1 MSAIV
6 PPFKQLVPFKQLKA
20 ACISK
25 WLSGSFTTSY
35 INACFSYF
43 SDPSSI
49 VGKID
54 QASFTNGCKSIMPHT
69 FTDDVWIDIFNN
81 IDKNRSDDISYE
93 ELSIKFQPML
103 SSKRRV
109 FVSYV
114 FDSLDTSKPADR
126 SNPIIDVADI
136 SLPKYKSIDQS
147 VRDASNLG
155 KLKRHIMT
163 VLGNYNVN
171 TAVTCSDYTDGRIKD
186 HTYDEKKPKEHFEFT
201 NVDKITYPEFINYY
215 SDMSLRFI
223 NDKDFESFVYSQ
235 WDTRLIFSNSDWDVD
250 RIEIKDLIPRKSFF
264 L

>member
-1 MSAIV
+1 MSAIISSV
-6 PPFKQLVPFKQLKA
+6 DPFKQLKA

-25 WLSGSFTTSY
+25 WLSGSFATSY

-54 QASFTNGCKSIMPHT
+54 KASFTNGCKSIMPNT
-69 FTDDVWIDIFNN
+69 FTDDVWIAIFNN
-81 IDKNRSDDISYE
+81 IDKNRSGDISYE
-93 ELSIKFQPML
+93 EFSIKFQPML
-103 SSKRRV
+103 SSKRRGL
-109 FVSYV
+109 VSYA
-114 FDSLDTSKPADR
+114 FDNLDTSKPADR

-136 SLPKYKSIDQS
+136 SLPKYKSIGQS
-147 VRDASNLG
+147 YHDARNLEN
-155 KLKRHIMT
+155 LKILKKHIMT
-163 VLGNYNVN
+163 VLGKYNVN
-171 TAVTCSDYTDGRIKD
+171 TVIYDGQVRKATIV
-186 HTYDEKKPKEHFEFT
+186 EKKPKEHFEYT

-235 WDTRLIFSNSDWDVD
+235 WNTRLIFSNSEWDVD
-250 RIEIKDLIPRKSFF
+250 RIEIMDLIPRKSFF